1 MEMTFSTMI
10 VMLESVGACPQGLH
24 DEFYL
29 S

>member
-10 VMLESVGACPQGLH
+10 VMLESVGARLQGLH
-24 DEFYL
+24 AEFYL